1 MAEHGGGDAAL
12 DREVAEAE
20 AHELDRGIRRAR
32 GRGVAKK
39 LSALTVS
46 PHGAPH
52 PLHRNA
58 P

>member
-32 GRGVAKK
+32 GRGVAQERV
-39 LSALTVS
+39 ARTVS
-46 PHGAPH
+46 SHGAHH
-52 PLHRNA
+52 PR
-58 P
+58 